1 MKNIQDGY
9 ENTMS
14 LLLNEILEKLKTY
27 DEVDILE
34 LLQIDTEMLLDR
46 FSDLLE
52 EKADEVEEK
61 LDEG

>member
-1 MKNIQDGY
+1 
-9 ENTMS
+9 MS